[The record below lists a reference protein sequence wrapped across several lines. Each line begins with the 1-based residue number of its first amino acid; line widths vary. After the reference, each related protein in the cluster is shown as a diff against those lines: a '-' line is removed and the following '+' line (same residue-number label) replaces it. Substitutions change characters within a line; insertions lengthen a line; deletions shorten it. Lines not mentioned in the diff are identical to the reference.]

1 MRTMKTCSRSPLL
14 LLWFIH
20 VTIPVLEAQE
30 VKVSSTVTGY
40 LGHDVTLPC
49 TFIQGAQ
56 HADITQV
63 QWELKPPEG
72 ENIVLIVFNVNFGVS
87 VYNTFLKDRV
97 ELEEQSLIVRD
108 VQMTDAGSYTC
119 SIATFPSGSFEGT
132 TNLVVQGGK
141 TILPRMIAAGVFVL
155 IVSTMLVTTYFIII
169 RIRREVLVE
178 HRVCYGKFL
187 FSLFLKSTTLTCM
200 AWCVFQFR

>member
-1 MRTMKTCSRSPLL
+1 MKTCSRSPLL

-30 VKVSSTVTGY
+30 VKVWPEVTEY

-49 TFIQGAQ
+49 TFIPGPQDAG
-56 HADITQV
+56 ITQV

-72 ENIVLIVFNVNFGVS
+72 EIIILIVLNVNFGVI
-87 VYNTFLKDRV
+87 VPNTSLKGRV
-97 ELEEQSLIVRD
+97 ELEEQSLIIRD
-108 VQMTDAGSYTC
+108 VQMTDAGPYTC
-119 SIATFPSGSFEGT
+119 SITTFPSGTFEGT

-141 TILPRMIAAGVFVL
+141 PILPRMIAAGVFVL
-155 IVSTMLVTTYFIII
+155 IVVTILVTTYFIII

-178 HRVCYGKFL
+178 HRVCYDGGGAVV
-187 FSLFLKSTTLTCM
+187 CE
-200 AWCVFQFR
+200 

>member
-20 VTIPVLEAQE
+20 VTIPAVLEAQE

-132 TNLVVQGGK
+132 TNLVVQDVRFWSN
-141 TILPRMIAAGVFVL
+141 T
-155 IVSTMLVTTYFIII
+155 VSVMMKV
-169 RIRREVLVE
+169 VQ
-178 HRVCYGKFL
+178 
-187 FSLFLKSTTLTCM
+187 
-200 AWCVFQFR
+200 WCVNETRILVHSSSDKHTVCTNEDVTHFEVMVGNLNKRD

>member
-20 VTIPVLEAQE
+20 VTIPAVLEAQE

-178 HRVCYGKFL
+178 HRVCYDEGGAVV
-187 FSLFLKSTTLTCM
+187 CE
-200 AWCVFQFR
+200 